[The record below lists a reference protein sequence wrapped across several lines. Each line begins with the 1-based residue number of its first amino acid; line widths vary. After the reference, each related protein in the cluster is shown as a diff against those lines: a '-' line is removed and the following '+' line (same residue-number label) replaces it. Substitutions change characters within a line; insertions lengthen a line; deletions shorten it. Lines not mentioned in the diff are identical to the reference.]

1 MEKLFAAGARDVY
14 LTPIQMKK
22 NRPGT
27 LLAVI
32 ALRRDEAA
40 LAELLLRE
48 STTLG
53 LRVQAIERYAAQRE
67 FKKIKTAYGT
77 LTVKQKVLNGKAIQS
92 VPEYDECVRLAKDS
106 NVSLAEIYKAAHI
119 ALEGE

>member
-1 MEKLFAAGARDVY
+1 
-14 LTPIQMKK
+14 MKK

-67 FKKIKTAYGT
+67 FKKVETVYGT
-77 LTVKQKVLNGKAIQS
+77 LTVKQKVLNGKVIQS

-106 NVSLAEIYKAAHI
+106 SVSLAEIYKAAHI
-119 ALEGE
+119 ALEGELQ